1 MNLSLTPR
9 RMMIYGALGVAA
21 LVFGTFGQSSDDSSA
36 AVTRTTGGSPKPRQ
50 NGSTMNSNAAAFL
63 TRLAHRTA
71 DEKSASALFATHSW
85 YVAPP
90 PPPPPPPAP
99 PVVPAAPQ
107 APPLPF
113 TLLGSYASEGD
124 KQTFFLARGDRV
136 YDAKVG
142 DDIDSEYTLVAA
154 DGANLVFNYKPLN
167 SRQSLALGG
176 IQ

>member
-21 LVFGTFGQSSDDSSA
+21 LIFGTFGQSSDDTSA
-36 AVTRTTGGSPKPRQ
+36 AVTRTTGSSPKLRQ
-50 NGSTMNSNAAAFL
+50 NGSTLNPNAAAFL

-71 DEKSASALFATHSW
+71 DQKSAGVLFATHSW

-113 TLLGSYASEGD
+113 TLLGSYSSEGD
-124 KQTFFLARGDRV
+124 KQTFFLSRGDRV
-136 YDAKVG
+136 YDVKAG
-142 DDIDSEYTLVAA
+142 DEIDAEYTLIAA
-154 DGANLVFNYKPLN
+154 DGGNLVFNYKPLN
-167 SRQSLALGG
+167 SRQSLAIGG
-176 IQ
+176 TQ